1 MTAALLALPAPL
13 VPPVHA
19 KRTARSIAF
28 YHPEQSGWFRSDVFP
43 PQVSSIMIR
52 SLSLAV
58 LAGVALQGCMF
69 SPGQHLDT
77 SQVGREGS
85 PESTRIELIPITP
98 KLIAQNAATKVQA
111 SVPAE
116 LLAFKPGAY
125 RIGANDVL
133 YITVWDHPEL
143 TAPSGA
149 QQQIDANGRLV
160 RPDGTMFY
168 PYIGNIHAAGK
179 TIEELRGFIAER
191 LTQFV
196 DSPQVDLSVLR
207 FASQKVVI
215 SGAILKAG
223 QQPITTS
230 PLSVVEAMGTATV
243 DPLNADLAGLT
254 LTRDGR
260 EYPLDLDSLNGKG
273 SQLHNVYLKDGDQL
287 YLPYNDR
294 KKIYVMG
301 EVSQPRALTFKINR
315 MNLAD
320 AVGTVGGLNQATSNG
335 NALYVIRGAENL
347 ETEPA
352 KVFQLEAESPTAFAL
367 ASRFDLQPQD
377 IVYVGPAGVTRWNR
391 LISQLLPS
399 AVILGTGAAATNNLS
414 EASSR

>member
-1 MTAALLALPAPL
+1 MFPL
-13 VPPVHA
+13 
-19 KRTARSIAF
+19 
-28 YHPEQSGWFRSDVFP
+28 
-43 PQVSSIMIR
+43 QVSSMMIR

-58 LAGVALQGCMF
+58 LAGFALQGCMF
-69 SPGQHLDT
+69 APGQYLDT
-77 SQVGREGS
+77 SEIGTEGS
-85 PESTRIELIPITP
+85 PESSRVELIPITP
-98 KLIAQNAATKVQA
+98 KLIAQNAATYVSS

-116 LLAFKPGAY
+116 LLAFKPQAY

-143 TAPSGA
+143 TAPSGP

-160 RPDGTMFY
+160 RPDGTIFY
-168 PYIGNIHAAGK
+168 PYIGKLDAAGK
-179 TIEELRGFIAER
+179 TIEEVRSTIAQR
-191 LTQFV
+191 LAQYV

-207 FASQKVVI
+207 FASQK
-215 SGAILKAG
+215 AILAGAVTKAG
-223 QQPITTS
+223 PMPITTS
-230 PLSVVEAMGTATV
+230 PMSVVEAIGAAGIE
-243 DPLNADLAGLT
+243 PLNADLSSLT

-260 EYPLDLDSLNGKG
+260 EYILDLDSLNGQG
-273 SQLHNVYLKDGDQL
+273 AQLHNVFLKDGDQL

-301 EVSQPRALTFKINR
+301 EVLAPQAVKFKTKH

-320 AVGTVGGLNQATSNG
+320 VVGSVGGLNQTTSNG

-352 KVFQLEAESPTAFAL
+352 KVYQLDAESPTAFAI
-367 ASRFDLQPQD
+367 ASHFELKPQD
-377 IVYVGPAGVTRWNR
+377 IVYVGPAQVTRWNR

-399 AVILGTGAAATNNLS
+399 ATILGTGAAAGNNLS

>member
-1 MTAALLALPAPL
+1 
-13 VPPVHA
+13 
-19 KRTARSIAF
+19 
-28 YHPEQSGWFRSDVFP
+28 
-43 PQVSSIMIR
+43 MIR

-69 SPGQHLDT
+69 APGHYLDT
-77 SQVGREGS
+77 SNISRDGS
-85 PESTRIELIPITP
+85 PESSRVELIPITP
-98 KLIAQNAATKVQA
+98 KLIAQNEATKVQA

-116 LLAFKPGAY
+116 LLAFNPGAY

-143 TAPSGA
+143 TAPSGP

-168 PYIGNIHAAGK
+168 PYVGNVQAAGK
-179 TIEELRGFIAER
+179 TIEELRAFIAER
-191 LTQFV
+191 LRQFI

-207 FASQKVVI
+207 FASQKVI
-215 SGAILKAG
+215 LSGAVLKAG
-223 QQPITTS
+223 PQPITTS
-230 PLSVVEAMGTATV
+230 PLSVVEAVGTANV
-243 DPLNADLAGLT
+243 DPLNADLASLT
-254 LTRDGR
+254 LNRDGR
-260 EYPLDLDSLNGKG
+260 EYLLDLDSLNSKG
-273 SQLHNVYLKDGDQL
+273 SQLQNVYLKDGDQL

-320 AVGTVGGLNQATSNG
+320 VIGSVGGLNQSTSNG
-335 NALYVIRGAENL
+335 NALYVIRGAENI

-352 KVFQLEAESPTAFAL
+352 KVFQLDAESPTAFAL

-391 LISQLLPS
+391 VISQLVPS
-399 AVILGTGAAATNNLS
+399 ASILGTGNTISN
-414 EASSR
+414 SR

>member
-1 MTAALLALPAPL
+1 MAVALQEPPVLLALP
-13 VPPVHA
+13 VHV
-19 KRTARSIAF
+19 KLTARSIGF
-28 YHPEQSGWFRSDVFP
+28 HHLEQSGWFSFDVFP
-43 PQVSSIMIR
+43 PKVSSIMIR

-58 LAGVALQGCMF
+58 LAGLALQGCMY

-77 SQVGREGS
+77 SQIGRDGS
-85 PESTRIELIPITP
+85 PESSRVELIPITP
-98 KLIAQNAATKVQA
+98 KLIAQNAATTVQA

-143 TAPSGA
+143 TAPSGT

-168 PYIGNIHAAGK
+168 PYVGNVQASGK
-179 TIEELRGFIAER
+179 TIEELRAFIAER
-191 LTQFV
+191 LKQFI

-207 FASQKVVI
+207 FASQKVI
-215 SGAILKAG
+215 LSGAVLKAG

-230 PLSVVEAMGTATV
+230 PLSVVEAISTAAI
-243 DPLNADLAGLT
+243 DPLNADLAGLM
-254 LTRDGR
+254 LSRDGR
-260 EYPLDLDSLNGKG
+260 EYPLDLDTLNSKG

-301 EVSQPRALTFKINR
+301 EVNQPRALTFKINR
-315 MNLAD
+315 INLAD
-320 AVGTVGGLNQATSNG
+320 AIGSVGGLNQTTSNG
-335 NALYVIRGAENL
+335 NALYVIRGAENI
-347 ETEPA
+347 ETQPA
-352 KVFQLEAESPTAFAL
+352 KVFQLDAESPIAFAL

-399 AVILGTGAAATNNLS
+399 ATILGTGAAAQNNLS

>member
-1 MTAALLALPAPL
+1 MFPL
-13 VPPVHA
+13 
-19 KRTARSIAF
+19 
-28 YHPEQSGWFRSDVFP
+28 
-43 PQVSSIMIR
+43 QVSSMMIR

-58 LAGVALQGCMF
+58 LAGLALQGCMF
-69 SPGQHLDT
+69 APGQYLDT
-77 SQVGREGS
+77 SEIGTEGS
-85 PESTRIELIPITP
+85 PESSRVELIPITP
-98 KLIAQNAATKVQA
+98 KLIAQNAATYVSS

-116 LLAFKPGAY
+116 LLAFKPQAY

-160 RPDGTMFY
+160 RPDGTIFY
-168 PYIGNIHAAGK
+168 PYIGKLDAAGK
-179 TIEELRGFIAER
+179 TIEELRSTIAQR
-191 LTQFV
+191 LAQYV

-207 FASQKVVI
+207 FASQK
-215 SGAILKAG
+215 AILAGAVVKAG
-223 QQPITTS
+223 PMPITTS
-230 PLSVVEAMGTATV
+230 PMSVVEAIGAAGIE
-243 DPLNADLAGLT
+243 PLNADLSGLV

-260 EYPLDLDSLNGKG
+260 EYALDLDSLNGQG
-273 SQLHNVYLKDGDQL
+273 AQLHNVFLKDGDQL

-301 EVSQPRALTFKINR
+301 EVLAPQAVKFKTKH

-320 AVGTVGGLNQATSNG
+320 VVGSVGGLNQTTSNG

-352 KVFQLEAESPTAFAL
+352 KVFQLDAESPTAFAI
-367 ASRFDLQPQD
+367 ASHFELKPQD
-377 IVYVGPAGVTRWNR
+377 IVYVGPAQVTRWNR

-399 AVILGTGAAATNNLS
+399 ATILGTGAAAGNNLS
-414 EASSR
+414 EANSR

>member
-1 MTAALLALPAPL
+1 MVLHHL
-13 VPPVHA
+13 
-19 KRTARSIAF
+19 
-28 YHPEQSGWFRSDVFP
+28 EQSRWFSFDVFP
-43 PQVSSIMIR
+43 PQVPSIMIR

-85 PESTRIELIPITP
+85 PESSRVELIPITP
-98 KLIAQNAATKVQA
+98 KLIAQDMATKKDA

-116 LLAFKPGAY
+116 LLAFQPGAY

-143 TAPSGA
+143 TAPSGP

-168 PYIGNIHAAGK
+168 PYVGNVEAAGK
-179 TIEELRGFIAER
+179 TIEELRSFIAQR
-191 LTQFV
+191 LAQFI

-207 FASQKVVI
+207 FASQKVI
-215 SGAILKAG
+215 LSGAVLKAG

-230 PLSVVEAMGTATV
+230 PLSVVEAVSAATV

-254 LTRDGR
+254 LNRDGH
-260 EYPLDLDSLNGKG
+260 EYRLDLDALNSKG
-273 SQLHNVYLKDGDQL
+273 SLLHNVYLKDGDQL

-301 EVSQPRALTFKINR
+301 EVNQPRALTFKINH

-320 AVGTVGGLNQATSNG
+320 AIGSVGGLNQNTSNG

-352 KVFQLEAESPTAFAL
+352 KVFQLDAESPTAFAL

-399 AVILGTGAAATNNLS
+399 AAILGTGAAASNNLS